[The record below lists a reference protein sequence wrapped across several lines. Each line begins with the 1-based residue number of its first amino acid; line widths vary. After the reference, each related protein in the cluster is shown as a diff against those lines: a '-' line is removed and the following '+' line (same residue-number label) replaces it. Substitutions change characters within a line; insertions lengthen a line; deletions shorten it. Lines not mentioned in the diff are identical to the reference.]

1 MAGMADQKVQIESRF
16 TRTSLTSI
24 VKKEAEWNNGQIT
37 LYFLIVKVR
46 RKAKFRQKQGLA

>member
-46 RKAKFRQKQGLA
+46 RKAKFRQKQA